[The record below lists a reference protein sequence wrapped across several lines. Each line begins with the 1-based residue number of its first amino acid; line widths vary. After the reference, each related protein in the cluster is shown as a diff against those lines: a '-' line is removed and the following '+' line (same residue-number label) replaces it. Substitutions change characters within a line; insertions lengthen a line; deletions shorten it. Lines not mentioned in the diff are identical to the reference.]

1 MRYFDHRARFVH
13 FKFEFIG
20 QNIIIKTRENVK
32 YFSHEQFQSYFVYVW
47 DVSYFSSPGFFVSS
61 FSFFPSWREAYQ
73 PTKILYFIASL
84 FALLI
89 NTNVWVFTQK
99 GRNVY
104 PKSFLVSNISKAA
117 MFLGKRR
124 VIYFMH
130 ADSVYLKCKN
140 SHKKPKTNLVITT
153 TSTCNGYFLE
163 STK

>member
-1 MRYFDHRARFVH
+1 M
-13 FKFEFIG
+13 
-20 QNIIIKTRENVK
+20 
-32 YFSHEQFQSYFVYVW
+32 
-47 DVSYFSSPGFFVSS
+47 
-61 FSFFPSWREAYQ
+61 
-73 PTKILYFIASL
+73 
-84 FALLI
+84 
-89 NTNVWVFTQK
+89 WVFTQK

-117 MFLGKRR
+117 MFLEA
-124 VIYFMH
+124 IYFMH